1 MKINSNQLEK
11 RLMFLLFFRN
21 NSTKS
26 LSYKDDNKG
35 YATKYV
41 WGRNTD
47 LCQVVNLIKTLYYFS
62 LDFVIFV
69 VCATS
74 RASLVTQMVKNLP
87 AMQEIWVQS
96 LGREGPLEK
105 GMSPHSSILA
115 LKIPCTDEPGRLQP
129 MGSQKVLETAFVV
142 LITASSGYTFFI
154 CFGAQHSHG
163 FLS

>member
-1 MKINSNQLEK
+1 
-11 RLMFLLFFRN
+11 MFLLLFRN
-21 NSTKS
+21 NSAKS
-26 LSYKDDNKG
+26 LY
-35 YATKYV
+35 TKMITRDMQPNMY
-41 WGRNTD
+41 GGKNTD

-87 AMQEIWVQS
+87 AMQETRVQS

-105 GMSPHSSILA
+105 GISPHSSILA
-115 LKIPCTDEPGRLQP
+115 LKIPCTEEPGGLQP